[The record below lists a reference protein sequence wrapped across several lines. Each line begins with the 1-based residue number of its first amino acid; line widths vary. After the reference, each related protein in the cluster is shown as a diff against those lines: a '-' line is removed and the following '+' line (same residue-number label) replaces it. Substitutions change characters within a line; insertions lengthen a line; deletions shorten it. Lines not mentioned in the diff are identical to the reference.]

1 MENTEIKL
9 RCKDLGVSNWGFL
22 LNDGLEFHVWGFY
35 VVKPKYI
42 YKYIYIYIYIYFN

>member
-22 LNDGLEFHVWGFY
+22 LNDGLEFHVWGFMLSNLN
-35 VVKPKYI
+35 
-42 YKYIYIYIYIYFN
+42 IYIYILIKG